1 MPASIVTVT
10 LNPAIDHTVHV
21 DRFEPGAVNRACG
34 SHRQSA
40 GKGINV
46 ATMLAIGG
54 EPGVVAAGFLGQAN
68 IALYEQHFARHRIED
83 ACVRVAGETRTCIK
97 IVDSNTGV
105 TTDLNLSGLS
115 PTPAQCQVLL
125 RQLLELVEPERWFV
139 ISGSLPV
146 AVEASFV
153 ADMIGSLR
161 AKGARVAIDSSGP
174 TLAAAI
180 KVGVDLAKPNQYELA
195 ELLNRDLQGAESTL
209 AAAREL
215 CPQQMP
221 TLIVSMGEAGA
232 LFLSGDSTLM
242 ARASVTS
249 VVSTVGA
256 GDALLA
262 GYLQAQQRGASFE
275 ESARLAAVYAWSRLE
290 SLVPKLPQGETLY
303 ERLQRVELTS
313 VSTLP
318 EDTE

>member
-1 MPASIVTVT
+1 
-10 LNPAIDHTVHV
+10 
-21 DRFEPGAVNRACG
+21 
-34 SHRQSA
+34 
-40 GKGINV
+40 
-46 ATMLAIGG
+46 MLAIGG
-54 EPGVVAAGFLGQAN
+54 ESGVVAAGFLGQGN

-97 IVDSNTGV
+97 IVDTNTGV

-115 PTPAQCQVLL
+115 PTPAQCQVLFQ
-125 RQLLELVEPERWFV
+125 QLLELAEPERWFV

-146 AVEASFV
+146 AVDASFV

-180 KVGVDLAKPNQYELA
+180 KVGVDLAKPNQHELA
-195 ELLNRDLQGAESTL
+195 ELLDRDLQGAESIL

-215 CPQQMP
+215 CPQQIP
-221 TLIVSMGEAGA
+221 ALIVSMGEAGA

-249 VVSTVGA
+249 VASTVGA

-275 ESARLAAVYAWSRLE
+275 ESARLATVYAWSRLE
-290 SLVPKLPQGETLY
+290 SLVPKLPQGEALHQ
-303 ERLQRVELTS
+303 RLQRVELTR
-313 VSTLP
+313 V
-318 EDTE
+318 